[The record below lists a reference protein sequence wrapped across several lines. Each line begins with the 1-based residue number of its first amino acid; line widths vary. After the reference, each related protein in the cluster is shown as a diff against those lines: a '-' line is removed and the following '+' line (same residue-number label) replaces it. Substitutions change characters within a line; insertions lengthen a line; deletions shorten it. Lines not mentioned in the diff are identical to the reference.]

1 MPILLEPPSSL
12 EPPSPVARH
21 DARPAERRSTT
32 EPLLVY
38 VLLGACF
45 GIALMKSEAT
55 SWFRIQEMMRFRS
68 PHLFAVFASAVATTA
83 LGIRL
88 IRWYQPRSVTGAAI
102 VLPPKVWGR
111 GIRYIAGGTLF
122 GIGWAVTGACPG
134 PMYALLGAGVGPVV
148 IPLLGAL
155 VGAWTY
161 GWLRP
166 RLPH

>member
-1 MPILLEPPSSL
+1 MPILL

-21 DARPAERRSTT
+21 AAKPAARRRST
-32 EPLLVY
+32 ESLLVY
-38 VLLGACF
+38 LLLGTCF

-68 PHLFAVFASAVATTA
+68 PHLFAVFASAVATTW

-88 IRWYQPRSVTGAAI
+88 IRRYHPRTVTGAAI
-102 VLPPKVWGR
+102 ALPPKVWGK
-111 GIRYIAGGTLF
+111 GIRYVVGGTLF
-122 GIGWAVTGACPG
+122 GAGWAVTGACPG
-134 PMYALLGAGVGPVV
+134 PMYSLLGAGVGPVV